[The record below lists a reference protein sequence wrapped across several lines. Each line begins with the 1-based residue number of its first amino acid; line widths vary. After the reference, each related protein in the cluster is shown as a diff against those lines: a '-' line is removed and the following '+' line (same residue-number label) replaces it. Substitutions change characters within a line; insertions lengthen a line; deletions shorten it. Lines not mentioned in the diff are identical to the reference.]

1 MKKWRKTVQKRGRCW
16 HWTSKCSFPWEDLLV
31 LCSLVTFPRWE
42 AGEGGVGVDVGH
54 SVLVR
59 RHPVWICC
67 GGNNCNLP
75 LPTRWRDISSLLF
88 QLLLFLALNHFHK
101 LKISHW
107 GRWTYCSTFA
117 KTRYALAF
125 THLCL
130 AFARFLKFSVFF
142 IMLSISKLT
151 FRLYHFT

>member
-1 MKKWRKTVQKRGRCW
+1 MSQNSTKARKVLTLDKQVFLSMGGSSCAPWLPSPGGRPARGAWGSTWVTVFWCGATQSGSAVVATIATCPCPPGGEIFRIFSFSCYFSL
-16 HWTSKCSFPWEDLLV
+16 HLLIFTS
-31 LCSLVTFPRWE
+31 
-42 AGEGGVGVDVGH
+42 
-54 SVLVR
+54 
-59 RHPVWICC
+59 
-67 GGNNCNLP
+67 
-75 LPTRWRDISSLLF
+75 
-88 QLLLFLALNHFHK
+88 Q
-101 LKISHW
+101 W